1 VNLEQ
6 IIEAVI
12 CLVTLAGDGSTEPFS
27 PFRPKGS
34 GDVHVS
40 ALCIGLEGDNTMT
53 NPLRELKALGQSVWL
68 DDIDRGQLLSGLF
81 GRLIDEDGLSGA
93 TGNPT
98 IFEHSITHDT
108 TYDEQ
113 MQHLLHEGK
122 GPKEIYE
129 ALAMTDVRMVAD
141 LLRPIYER
149 TAGQDGFVSIEVSP
163 YLSQDTKGTLSEVR
177 RFWQTIDRP
186 NLMVKIPST
195 PAGVTAIRQAL
206 AEGININITLIFS
219 IENYRQIAE
228 AYFGALEERRA
239 KDQDISRI
247 ASVASFFVSRVD
259 VLVDNLLEDKMK
271 AVGISVEQQKLKAL
285 QGTIAIAN
293 ARLAYQEFKRL
304 FSGPRFASL
313 KQRGARVQRPLWAST
328 GTKNPA
334 YRDVLYVEEL
344 IGPDTV
350 NTMPLTTIER
360 FREHGRVRLSIEDHL
375 LEAKAQLV
383 ALADVGIH
391 YDQVTQQL
399 QEEGVQKFID
409 SFHTLFQCIDN
420 KRKALQQ

>member
-1 VNLEQ
+1 
-6 IIEAVI
+6 
-12 CLVTLAGDGSTEPFS
+12 
-27 PFRPKGS
+27 
-34 GDVHVS
+34 
-40 ALCIGLEGDNTMT
+40 MT
-53 NPLRELKALGQSVWL
+53 NPLLELKALGQSIWL
-68 DDIDRGQLLSGLF
+68 DDIDRGQLRSGLF

-98 IFEHSITHDT
+98 IFEHAITHST

-113 MQHLLHEGK
+113 MQHLLALGK
-122 GPKEIYE
+122 NAQEIYE
-129 ALAMTDVRMVAD
+129 ALAMTDVRTVAD
-141 LLRPIYER
+141 LLRPTYEG
-149 TAGQDGFVSIEVSP
+149 TNGQDGFVSIEVSP
-163 YLSQDTKGTLSEVR
+163 YLAQDTEGTLSEVR
-177 RFWQTIDRP
+177 RFWETIDRP

-195 PAGVTAIRQAL
+195 PAGIPAIRRAL

-219 IENYRQIAE
+219 IENYRQVAE
-228 AYFGALEERRA
+228 AYLGALEERSA
-239 KDQDISRI
+239 KGQDISRI

-259 VLVDNLLEDKMK
+259 VLVDNLLEDKIK
-271 AVGISVEQQKLKAL
+271 SVDANTQQQKLKAL
-285 QGTIAIAN
+285 EGQAAIAN

-304 FSGPRFASL
+304 FSEPRFVDL

-360 FREHGRVRLSIEDHL
+360 FREHGRVGLSIEDRL
-375 LEAKAQLV
+375 PEAKAQLA

-391 YDQVTQQL
+391 FDQVTRQL

-409 SFHTLFQCIDN
+409 SFHTLFQCIDH
-420 KRKALQQ
+420 KRKVLQRERGV